1 MDLDPTSQALENM
14 VRANKERIAETE
26 RKLQEFQG
34 IAEEITHLIAGQ
46 QGISPSEVETF
57 LEKNLSPQ
65 LREQAQAQFDEMQQ
79 QAAAELPSTTPA
91 VRRPSPGR
99 RLV

>member
-34 IAEEITHLIAGQ
+34 IAEEITHLIAEQ
-46 QGISPSEVETF
+46 QGIAPSEVETF

-65 LREQAQAQFDEMQQ
+65 LREQAQAQLDDMQR
-79 QAAAELPSTTPA
+79 QAAAESQSPAST